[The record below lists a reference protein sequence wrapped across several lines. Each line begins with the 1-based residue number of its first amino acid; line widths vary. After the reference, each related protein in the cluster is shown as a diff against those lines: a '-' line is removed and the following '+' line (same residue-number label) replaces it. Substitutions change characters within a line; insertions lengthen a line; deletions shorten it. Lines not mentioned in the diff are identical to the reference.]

1 MLWNVKSIL
10 HLGGKGGADG
20 KYTRMARNRSPAGTA
35 FEYMY
40 LGVAEYYILAIE
52 NEYIRVNCASSPII
66 TKSQMVSIGAN
77 FDQDTRNSDAFLSHL
92 PKHLIVAD

>member
-20 KYTRMARNRSPAGTA
+20 KYTRMARKRSPAGTA

-40 LGVAEYYILAIE
+40 LWDKCYEYYML
-52 NEYIRVNCASSPII
+52 V
-66 TKSQMVSIGAN
+66 IGN
-77 FDQDTRNSDAFLSHL
+77 RERIYL
-92 PKHLIVAD
+92 V